1 MLFKILIV
9 AGKFI
14 LTNIIINQ
22 AVSKVILPAL
32 TREVTKQYFNY
43 VNPVR
48 HFNKSDILNT

>member
-48 HFNKSDILNT
+48 HFK